1 MSATTDPFVRLSF
14 GQAMMRLD
22 AAALRRVGVMLRSQ
36 GWRDVLAWLRWLERA
51 LSRCADVEA
60 IVALAG
66 RIEGGRR

>member
-1 MSATTDPFVRLSF
+1 MSTTTNPFDRLTE

-36 GWRDVLAWLRWLERA
+36 GWRDVMAWLRGLERD

-60 IVALAG
+60 IVALAA
-66 RIEGGRR
+66 RIEGGRQ

>member
-1 MSATTDPFVRLSF
+1 MSAATDPFVRLSE

-51 LSRCADVEA
+51 LSRCADAEALLALVVE
-60 IVALAG
+60 V
-66 RIEGGRR
+66 EGGRR

>member
-1 MSATTDPFVRLSF
+1 MSTSTNPFDRLTE

-36 GWRDVLAWLRWLERA
+36 GWRDVLAWLRGLERD

-60 IVALAG
+60 IVALAA
-66 RIEGGRR
+66 RIEGGAR